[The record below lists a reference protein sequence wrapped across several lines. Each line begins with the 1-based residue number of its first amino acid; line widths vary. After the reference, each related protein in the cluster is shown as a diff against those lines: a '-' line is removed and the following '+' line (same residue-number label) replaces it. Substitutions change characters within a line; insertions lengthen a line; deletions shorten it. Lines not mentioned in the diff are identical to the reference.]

1 MHIPGHPMKTMNLN
15 ALEFYDKMGFSE
27 GVQYRYA
34 LKDEVRERLLWNKKN
49 LARRFMMERRITD
62 CFFMERNCGI

>member
-62 CFFMERNCGI
+62 YFFMERNCGI